1 MFHNHANRSPL
12 SRGSIFDKSPFLMSP
27 LLSMPHP
34 PPSFKRKQI
43 SLFQKFLVFN
53 SAWKPPSTRHI
64 LTQHSQP
71 QNCLC
76 LRLAVRLC
84 PNAITHSHYR
94 SIESMSIP
102 TPSLT
107 QNWFC
112 CWVRRG
118 VCLQLLRYWHWS
130 KCHYN
135 ISVYNYFFSMV

>member
-1 MFHNHANRSPL
+1 MFHNYANRSPL

-34 PPSFKRKQI
+34 PALKENESVCFKSFW
-43 SLFQKFLVFN
+43 SLIQLE
-53 SAWKPPSTRHI
+53 SHPPLDIYLPNTPNHKI
-64 LTQHSQP
+64 
-71 QNCLC
+71 CLC

-112 CWVRRG
+112 GWVRG
-118 VCLQLLRYWHWS
+118 GICLQLLQYWHWS
-130 KCHYN
+130 KCDYN
-135 ISVYNYFFSMV
+135 IIVYNNFFSIVW